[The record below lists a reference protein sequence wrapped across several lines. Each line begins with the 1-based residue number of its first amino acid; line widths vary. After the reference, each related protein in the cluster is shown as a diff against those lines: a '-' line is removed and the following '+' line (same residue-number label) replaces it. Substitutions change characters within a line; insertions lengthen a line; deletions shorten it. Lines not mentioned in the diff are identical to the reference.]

1 MGGRAVEP
9 LRMSRLKKEQEKK
22 VSFALRLFRDCRTVA
37 RTDAR
42 TVLLAAPAVGL
53 VVEKTLVMVMVLRGG
68 RALY

>member
-1 MGGRAVEP
+1 
-9 LRMSRLKKEQEKK
+9 MSRLKKEQEKK

-42 TVLLAAPAVGL
+42 TDTRTVLLAAPAVGL
-53 VVEKTLVMVMVLRGG
+53 VVEKTLMMVMVLRGG